1 MVSLAAYVISIA
13 IPAFAIYMI
22 FVMDLFGTGK
32 TTTVTIC
39 LLWGMTVAFGL
50 AYVINTQI
58 IRAIGFESTS
68 RWVAPFLEEIWKSL
82 ILLYFIQRPRFR
94 YFVDGAVYGFAAGIG
109 FAMTENIFY
118 VANDSS
124 GAALSLAL
132 GRVLSA
138 SLMHATASAMV
149 GIALGLSRRASKL
162 GRTRIVAQGFFFAF
176 MGHLVYNN
184 LLFVLEGGILL
195 LLAAVAIGLGGGVFI
210 GILINRGL
218 TAEKERF
225 VETLGIGSGVTSAE
239 RKAVQQLGSESVE
252 AILDEMA
259 VMFGKDNADLIR
271 RLLVLQANMGIL
283 RNNLKSPVGDRLR
296 KAWETE
302 VEELHT
308 EMNEIRNELGAYIMT
323 LLRSLLPDDDTAN
336 WTEFG
341 NVVAEYDPNHVHSFD
356 LFMVASELTHTIS
369 PEEIERISGRLKKI
383 SIFKNVELT
392 DLDNLSRSVT
402 LRDFTHGEMLFDKGD
417 TGDAMYMISR
427 GYIDIF
433 TIGSDGRENM
443 LRTYQSGDVVGELA
457 LLDGQPRSAR
467 ARANGPLKVM
477 ILQQKHFSMF
487 VQSRPKVILAV
498 LQFLADRVRFTTKAV
513 TGDQQHPTLS
523 PVLEEDTGPYE
534 VAPQV
539 TDSIGA
545 GDVASMG
552 VFGRLSS
559 ALDSLELGEQE
570 EDSES

>member
-1 MVSLAAYVISIA
+1 MVSIAAYVISIA

-32 TTTVTIC
+32 SNTVAIC
-39 LLWGMTVAFGL
+39 LFWGITGAFGL
-50 AYVINTQI
+50 AYFVNTQI
-58 IRAIGFESTS
+58 INVIGFETTS

-82 ILLYFIQRPRFR
+82 ILLYFIQQPRFR

-109 FAMTENIFY
+109 FAMSENIFY
-118 VANDSS
+118 VANDAS
-124 GAALSLAL
+124 GAALSLAI

-138 SLMHATASAMV
+138 SLMHATASGMV

-162 GRTRIVAQGFFFAF
+162 GRTRFVFQGFVFAIF
-176 MGHLVYNN
+176 GHLLYNN
-184 LLFVLEGGILL
+184 LLFLLEGGIPL
-195 LLAAVAIGLGGGVFI
+195 LLAAVGIGMGGGIFIGVFI
-210 GILINRGL
+210 HRGL
-218 TAEKERF
+218 TAEKKRF
-225 VETLGIGSGVTSAE
+225 AETLGIAEGVSSAE

-252 AILDEMA
+252 AILEEMA
-259 VMFGKDNADLIR
+259 VMFGQDNADLIR

-296 KAWETE
+296 KAWEIE

-308 EMNEIRNELGAYIMT
+308 EMNEIRGELGAYIMT
-323 LLRSLLPDDDTAN
+323 LLRSLLPEDDTAN
-336 WTEFG
+336 WAEFG
-341 NVVAEYDPNHVHSFD
+341 SIVAEYDPNHVHSFD
-356 LFMVASELTHTIS
+356 LFMVASELAHTIS
-369 PEEIERISGRLKKI
+369 PEELERISGRLKKI

-402 LRDFTHGEMLFDKGD
+402 LRDYSHGEMLFDKGD

-427 GYIDIF
+427 GFIDIF
-433 TIGSDGRENM
+433 TVDSDGIESL

-477 ILQQKHFSMF
+477 MLQQKHFSMF
-487 VQSRPKVILAV
+487 VQSRPKVILGV
-498 LQFLADRVRFTTKAV
+498 LQFLADRVRYTTDAV
-513 TGDQQHPTLS
+513 TGEIPQTLMKEI
-523 PVLEEDTGPYE
+523 EEDTGPYE
-534 VAPQV
+534 VAPQA
-539 TDSIGA
+539 TDSIGS

-552 VFGRLSS
+552 VFGRLSR
-559 ALDSLELGEQE
+559 ALDAIELEDTE
-570 EDSES
+570 EDKS